1 MTEQT
6 LTESTNEQFIPPKD
20 TYDEDMK
27 KYTKVDN
34 LDEDTFAGYYLV
46 SFISPEGI
54 MNCNVRGLKLR
65 THKNKVV
72 FQTLEEAQQAAEEIN
87 KKDGYFHVFVGESG
101 KWMGWDPSPDDRTKV
116 EKEVWANKDQNDI
129 MQSLREKEDKKLNE
143 LNALVG
149 KKKSLVDKDKK
160 THKKR
165 VAKAIKDGIEGK
177 QTKVVSEDQM
187 NKEVNKE
194 VNNKVN
200 NEGQTVTEDNKE
212 EESVEVVEDK
222 PKVTKKQRPS
232 VTDIKQRLKK
242 KLEDK
247 KQEEATKTSNNQLA
261 KVTEEVEQTG
271 EMKEKLDSNINKLK
285 DILKKSKTTSS

>member
-1 MTEQT
+1 MTEENQ
-6 LTESTNEQFIPPKD
+6 ESNKN
-20 TYDEDMK
+20 TYDDDMK

-34 LDEDTFAGYYLV
+34 LDEDTFAGFYLV

-65 THKNKVV
+65 TYKNKVV
-72 FQTLEEAQQAAEEIN
+72 FQTLEEAQQAAEDIN

-129 MQSLREKEDKKLNE
+129 MQSLRDKEDKKLQE

-149 KKKSLVDKDKK
+149 KKKSMVDKDKK

-165 VAKAIKDGIEGK
+165 VAKAIKDGLSGK
-177 QTKVVSEDQM
+177 QTEEKQEVQGGQGGQGGQESQVVRDLPEGA
-187 NKEVNKE
+187 EV
-194 VNNKVN
+194 
-200 NEGQTVTEDNKE
+200 VTEEEVKE
-212 EESVEVVEDK
+212 ELK
-222 PKVTKKQRPS
+222 KVTPKKQRPTVS
-232 VTDIKQRLKK
+232 DIKQRLRK

-247 KQEEATKTSNNQLA
+247 KQEDVKKASNQRLT

-271 EMKEKLDSNINKLK
+271 EMKEKLDTNINKLK
-285 DILKKSKTTSS
+285 DILNKSKSASS

>member
-1 MTEQT
+1 MTEENQNQT
-6 LTESTNEQFIPPKD
+6 IESTQSSKN

-34 LDEDTFAGYYLV
+34 LDEDSFAGFYLV

-65 THKNKVV
+65 TYKNKVV

-116 EKEVWANKDQNDI
+116 EKEVWANKDQNEI
-129 MQSLREKEDKKLNE
+129 MQGLREKEDKKLQE

-149 KKKSLVDKDKK
+149 KKKSMVDKDKK

-165 VAKAIKDGIEGK
+165 VAKAIKDGLQGK
-177 QTKVVSEDQM
+177 QTQETQQTDEVESKIVTELPEGAEVVTEEEVKEEVKKVV
-187 NKEVNKE
+187 NKKNRPNVN
-194 VNNKVN
+194 
-200 NEGQTVTEDNKE
+200 
-212 EESVEVVEDK
+212 
-222 PKVTKKQRPS
+222 
-232 VTDIKQRLKK
+232 DIKNRLRK

-247 KQEEATKTSNNQLA
+247 QQKEAETKM
-261 KVTEEVEQTG
+261 TEQRLTKATQEVEASG
-271 EMKEKLDSNINKLK
+271 DMKEKLDSNINKLK
-285 DILKKSKTTSS
+285 DILQKSKTASS

>member
-1 MTEQT
+1 MTEENQNQT
-6 LTESTNEQFIPPKD
+6 VQESTNQESTQSSNN

-34 LDEDTFAGYYLV
+34 LDEDSFAGFYLV

-65 THKNKVV
+65 TYKNKVV

-116 EKEVWANKDQNDI
+116 EKEVWANKDQNEI
-129 MQSLREKEDKKLNE
+129 MQGLREKEDKKLQE

-149 KKKSLVDKDKK
+149 KKKSMVDKDKK

-165 VAKAIKDGIEGK
+165 VAKAIKDGLQGK
-177 QTKVVSEDQM
+177 QTQQTDEAESKIVTELPEGAEVVTEEEVKEEVKKVV
-187 NKEVNKE
+187 NKKNRPNVN
-194 VNNKVN
+194 
-200 NEGQTVTEDNKE
+200 
-212 EESVEVVEDK
+212 
-222 PKVTKKQRPS
+222 
-232 VTDIKQRLKK
+232 DIKNRLRK

-247 KQEEATKTSNNQLA
+247 QQKEAETKM
-261 KVTEEVEQTG
+261 TEQRLTKATQEVEASG
-271 EMKEKLDSNINKLK
+271 DMKEKLDSNINKLK
-285 DILKKSKTTSS
+285 DILQKSKTTSS

>member
-1 MTEQT
+1 MTEENQNQT
-6 LTESTNEQFIPPKD
+6 VQESTNQESTQSSNN

-34 LDEDTFAGYYLV
+34 LDEDSFAGFYLV

-65 THKNKVV
+65 TYKNKVV

-116 EKEVWANKDQNDI
+116 EKEVWANKDQNEI
-129 MQSLREKEDKKLNE
+129 MQGLREKEDKKLQE

-149 KKKSLVDKDKK
+149 KKKSMVDKDKK

-165 VAKAIKDGIEGK
+165 VAKAIKDGLQGK
-177 QTKVVSEDQM
+177 QTQQTDEAESKIVTELPEGAEVVTEEEVKEEVKKVV
-187 NKEVNKE
+187 NKKNRPNVN
-194 VNNKVN
+194 
-200 NEGQTVTEDNKE
+200 
-212 EESVEVVEDK
+212 
-222 PKVTKKQRPS
+222 
-232 VTDIKQRLKK
+232 DIKNRLRK

-247 KQEEATKTSNNQLA
+247 QQKEAETKM
-261 KVTEEVEQTG
+261 TEQRLTKATQEVEASG
-271 EMKEKLDSNINKLK
+271 DMKEKLDSNINKLK
-285 DILKKSKTTSS
+285 DILQKSKTASS

>member
-1 MTEQT
+1 MTEENQ
-6 LTESTNEQFIPPKD
+6 ESNKN
-20 TYDEDMK
+20 TYEENMK

-34 LDEDTFAGYYLV
+34 LDEDTFAGFYLV

-65 THKNKVV
+65 TYKNKVV

-129 MQSLREKEDKKLNE
+129 MQSLREKEDKKLQE

-149 KKKSLVDKDKK
+149 KKKSMVDKDKK

-165 VAKAIKDGIEGK
+165 VAKAIKDGLSGK
-177 QTKVVSEDQM
+177 QTEEKQEA
-187 NKEVNKE
+187 
-194 VNNKVN
+194 
-200 NEGQTVTEDNKE
+200 GQESQVVTELPEGAEVVTEEEVKE
-212 EESVEVVEDK
+212 ELK
-222 PKVTKKQRPS
+222 KVTPKKQRPTVS
-232 VTDIKQRLKK
+232 DIKQRLRK

-247 KQEEATKTSNNQLA
+247 KQEDATKASNQRLTQ
-261 KVTEEVEQTG
+261 VTEEVEQTG

-285 DILKKSKTTSS
+285 DILNKSKGVSS

>member
-1 MTEQT
+1 MTEETQT
-6 LTESTNEQFIPPKD
+6 QSETQTQFETQTKD
-20 TYDEDMK
+20 TYDEDIK

-65 THKNKVV
+65 TYKNKVV

-116 EKEVWANKDQNDI
+116 EKEVWANKDQNEI
-129 MQSLREKEDKKLNE
+129 MQNLREKEEKKLEE

-149 KKKSLVDKDKK
+149 KKKSMVDKDKK
-160 THKKR
+160 SHKKR
-165 VAKAIKDGIEGK
+165 VAKAIKDGLQGK
-177 QTKVVSEDQM
+177 QTEDTENKTTVVTEEQMKTNETTEETEKVEEPKVVS
-187 NKEVNKE
+187 
-194 VNNKVN
+194 
-200 NEGQTVTEDNKE
+200 
-212 EESVEVVEDK
+212 
-222 PKVTKKQRPS
+222 KKQRPTVS
-232 VTDIKQRLKK
+232 DIKNRLRK

-247 KQEEATKTSNNQLA
+247 QQQDANTQVSKDRLTHVS
-261 KVTEEVEQTG
+261 EEVVKTG
-271 EMKEKLDSNINKLK
+271 EMKDKLDSNIQKLN
-285 DILKKSKTTSS
+285 DILQKSKMTK

>member
-1 MTEQT
+1 MTEENQNQT
-6 LTESTNEQFIPPKD
+6 VQESTNQESTNQESTQSSNN

-34 LDEDTFAGYYLV
+34 LDEDSFAGFYLV

-65 THKNKVV
+65 TYKNKVV

-116 EKEVWANKDQNDI
+116 EKEVWANKDQNEI
-129 MQSLREKEDKKLNE
+129 MQGLREKEDKKLQE

-149 KKKSLVDKDKK
+149 KKKSMVDKDKK

-165 VAKAIKDGIEGK
+165 VAKAIKDGLQGKESESKIVTELPEGAEVVTEEEVK
-177 QTKVVSEDQM
+177 EEVKKVV
-187 NKEVNKE
+187 NKKNRPNVN
-194 VNNKVN
+194 
-200 NEGQTVTEDNKE
+200 
-212 EESVEVVEDK
+212 
-222 PKVTKKQRPS
+222 
-232 VTDIKQRLKK
+232 DIKSRLRK

-247 KQEEATKTSNNQLA
+247 QQKEAETKM
-261 KVTEEVEQTG
+261 TEQRLTKATQEVEASG
-271 EMKEKLDSNINKLK
+271 DMKEKLDSNINKLK
-285 DILKKSKTTSS
+285 DILQKSKTASS

>member
-1 MTEQT
+1 MTEENQNQ
-6 LTESTNEQFIPPKD
+6 ESIKN

-165 VAKAIKDGIEGK
+165 VAKAIKDGLEGK
-177 QTKVVSEDQM
+177 QSEQSGQSGQAADTSEAKVVSELPEGA
-187 NKEVNKE
+187 EV
-194 VNNKVN
+194 
-200 NEGQTVTEDNKE
+200 VTEEEEVKE
-212 EESVEVVEDK
+212 EVKKVVN
-222 PKVTKKQRPS
+222 KKQRPS
-232 VTDIKQRLKK
+232 VSDIKQRLKK

-247 KQEEATKTSNNQLA
+247 KQEEATQTSKQRLTQ
-261 KVTEEVEQTG
+261 VTEEVEQTG

-285 DILKKSKTTSS
+285 DILNKSKSSSKSSKSS

>member
-1 MTEQT
+1 MTELNQAQT
-6 LTESTNEQFIPPKD
+6 TESVEITKAD
-20 TYDEDMK
+20 SYDEDMK

-34 LDEDTFAGYYLV
+34 LDEDTFSGYFLV

-54 MNCNVRGLKLR
+54 MNCNVRGLKIR

-72 FQTLEEAQQAAEEIN
+72 YQTLEEAQQAAEEIN
-87 KKDGYFHVFVGESG
+87 KKDNYFHVFVGETG

-129 MQSLREKEDKKLNE
+129 MQSLREKEEKKLQE

-165 VAKAIKDGIEGK
+165 VAKAIKAGLEGK
-177 QTKVVSEDQM
+177 ETEAPVDAKLVDKLPEDATQLDD
-187 NKEVNKE
+187 NDNENDNENEVEAEEAE
-194 VNNKVN
+194 VKSKSTAKKARP
-200 NEGQTVTEDNKE
+200 TV
-212 EESVEVVEDK
+212 
-222 PKVTKKQRPS
+222 R
-232 VTDIKQRLKK
+232 DIKNRLRK

-247 KQEEATKTSNNQLA
+247 QQESATKLTHERLKTATNEATVS
-261 KVTEEVEQTG
+261 G
-271 EMKEKLDSNINKLK
+271 EMKEKLDSNIKKLN
-285 DILKKSKTTSS
+285 DILQKAKSTQ